1 MIGAHVTAYRTRRPD
16 LFLWPSLVARPVIDQ
31 SPRSVVDCGL
41 WPWRAAAVHRTCL
54 GAGLRRDGRPV
65 RQRSDGMAAAP
76 DLQPVC
82 PAGPR
87 LRLKSPVIESRQLPN
102 SARLFR
108 GPHEHGSNRRASC
121 RITQGSRGPSAAEGR
136 PTVVVGASRRSKMPS
151 RPGEFHPEPLTDPDL
166 NLSIHP
172 ARVIARRLP
181 PSAEP
186 SGSSR
191 YDPVGPSSTAMTC
204 PLCSTGITPLRHYYE
219 AVRPSPAH
227 RYFRPRGWRRLCLFP
242 LASPARFSR
251 SAQEPD

>member
-1 MIGAHVTAYRTRRPD
+1 
-16 LFLWPSLVARPVIDQ
+16 
-31 SPRSVVDCGL
+31 
-41 WPWRAAAVHRTCL
+41 
-54 GAGLRRDGRPV
+54 
-65 RQRSDGMAAAP
+65 MAAAP
-76 DLQPVC
+76 DLHRVC
-82 PAGPR
+82 RAGLR
-87 LRLKSPVIESRQLPN
+87 LRLKSPVIDSGQLPN

-172 ARVIARRLP
+172 ARGIARRLP

-191 YDPVGPSSTAMTC
+191 YHPVGPSSTAMTC
-204 PLCSTGITPLRHYYE
+204 PFAPRALPRFVTTTRQSAPLQRIGTFGLAVGAACAFSLGIAGQVLTFRTRARLSFAPPTCRLPLG
-219 AVRPSPAH
+219 PPQ
-227 RYFRPRGWRRLCLFP
+227 
-242 LASPARFSR
+242 ASPKLI
-251 SAQEPD
+251 PDAGPAPSFDIA